1 MGWRFNTLF
10 YNSRRKN
17 MQITRPKKTT
27 LRVSEVAAL
36 VSFFA
41 AVHFP
46 EMSFVILAFAWL
58 VLYFGLLLKNF

>member
-1 MGWRFNTLF
+1 
-10 YNSRRKN
+10 
-17 MQITRPKKTT
+17 MQITPPKKTT

-58 VLYFGLLLKNF
+58 VLYFGFLLKNF